1 MKAGKIYLKPFDD
14 FSERSLFIT
23 GVIFYFLGSLFAYF
37 YHIKYNGFI
46 NIRFGESTALYFPF
60 INNLVNTVLP
70 SVILFLFAKMI
81 YAKTR
86 FIDVLNTVLIA
97 RIVIYLTS
105 VLVVLDKSKS
115 ATEKI
120 TKAVA
125 AGDIKL
131 ETVSKL
137 DLFLV
142 IFIGLFSLL
151 IMIYYFYILIQGM
164 KVAMNNKKIIVNGAI
179 VIIFLIADLIVQFYF
194 PYF

>member
-1 MKAGKIYLKPFDD
+1 M
-14 FSERSLFIT
+14 
-23 GVIFYFLGSLFAYF
+23 
-37 YHIKYNGFI
+37 
-46 NIRFGESTALYFPF
+46 
-60 INNLVNTVLP
+60 
-70 SVILFLFAKMI
+70 
-81 YAKTR
+81 
-86 FIDVLNTVLIA
+86 IA

-137 DLFLV
+137 DLFVV

>member
-1 MKAGKIYLKPFDD
+1 MRAGKLLLKPFDD

-23 GVIFYFLGSLFAYF
+23 GILFYFLGSLLAYF

-46 NIRFGESTALYFPF
+46 NIRLGESTAFYFPF

-70 SVILFLFAKMI
+70 AVILFLFAKII

-120 TKAVA
+120 TRAVE

-137 DLFLV
+137 DLFVV
-142 IFIGLFSLL
+142 IFIGILSLL

-164 KVAMNNKKIIVNGAI
+164 KVAMNNKKIIINGAI
-179 VIIFLIADLIVQFYF
+179 VIIFLIADLIAQFYF